1 MAWVYLLECSDGS
14 YYVGSTRDLAKRLRE
29 HNTTQTGYTS
39 QRRPFRLAWSAELD
53 LADAY
58 RIERRIHG
66 WSRAKKR
73 ALIDGEIDHLKVLA
87 KRPGAQKRRASGG
100 AT

>member
-1 MAWVYLLECSDGS
+1 MAWVYILECADGA
-14 YYVGSTRDLAKRLRE
+14 YYVKSTRDLTNRLQQ
-29 HNTTQTGYTS
+29 HSSAQIGFTS
-39 QRRPFRLAWSAELD
+39 QRRPVRLAWSAELD

-73 ALIDGEIDHLKVLA
+73 ALIDGEIDHLKMLA
-87 KRPGAQKRRASGG
+87 KRPGAAQRHTSG
-100 AT
+100 